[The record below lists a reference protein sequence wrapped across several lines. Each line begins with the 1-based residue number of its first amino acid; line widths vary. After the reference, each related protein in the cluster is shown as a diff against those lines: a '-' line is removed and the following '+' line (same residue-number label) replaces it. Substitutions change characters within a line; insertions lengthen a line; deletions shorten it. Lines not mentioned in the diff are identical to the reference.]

1 MGANYV
7 ELDGT
12 MMFLPMAF
20 PDIRETCHK
29 EF

>member
-1 MGANYV
+1 MRANYV

-20 PDIRETCHK
+20 RDIRETPHK